1 MSLDIETLLSAS
13 QELSSVLFLTP
24 LRPSGVS
31 NPSSLPHR
39 DPLSCLLCPSQA
51 GGQRPLKLPTA
62 LQLPAPCQVQ
72 AWRAS

>member
-1 MSLDIETLLSAS
+1 MSLDMETLLSAS

-51 GGQRPLKLPTA
+51 GGRK
-62 LQLPAPCQVQ
+62 
-72 AWRAS
+72 